1 MFELMMMT
9 MAENIKP
16 SIPNMNNVKEFM
28 VKVNEYSQSDIADK
42 FIVGTLLIE
51 LEKFYWSQLCN

>member
-1 MFELMMMT
+1 MT

-28 VKVNEYSQSDIADK
+28 VKVNEYSQSDIANK